1 MVFLWIV
8 GIFAYFESI
17 GSELIFRRDTGGE
30 AKAVS
35 VNFIFSDSNI
45 FGRPINNLVVIFF
58 QAILFN
64 LSLFNLAVNLGQFLI
79 HPFKPNSLINF
90 QLI

>member
-1 MVFLWIV
+1 MVFVWIV
-8 GIFAYFESI
+8 GIFGYFGSI

-35 VNFIFSDSNI
+35 VNFIFSHSNI
-45 FGRPINNLVVIFF
+45 FGRPINNLVLIIL
-58 QAILFN
+58 QTILFK

-79 HPFKPNSLINF
+79 QSFKPNSFINF